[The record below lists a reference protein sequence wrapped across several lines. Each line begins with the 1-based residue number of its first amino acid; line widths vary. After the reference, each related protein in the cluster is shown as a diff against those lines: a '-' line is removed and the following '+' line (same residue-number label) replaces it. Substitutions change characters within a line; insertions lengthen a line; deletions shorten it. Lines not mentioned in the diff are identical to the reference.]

1 MFEHR
6 VMARASERILEP
18 KLFPFVGEDPL
29 VVEKLR
35 RVAEAFSLLQDMR
48 HVADYDNAKVWTD
61 TDAFREIEK
70 AATAFSAWDFIKN
83 EKIAQATWSPCLS
96 KRANRRTRFGVPH
109 RFKKDPHHAH
119 QQLNPRPKPGT
130 LAPTCYRLTREKN
143 SWPGCSRSSAPPQKG
158 AGSRI
163 DSDSSKKTNQLGWL
177 YGILVLPLWLV
188 TVEASL

>member
-1 MFEHR
+1 MAYHDDLLQQAFELAGKNPENPKQADLRRAVSSAYYAVFHLLIGETVANWRLDSSRNGLARMFEHR

-70 AATAFSAWDFIKN
+70 AATAFSAWDSIKT
-83 EKIAQATWSPCLS
+83 EKIAQDYLVSLLI
-96 KRANRRTRFGVPH
+96 K
-109 RFKKDPHHAH
+109 
-119 QQLNPRPKPGT
+119 PR
-130 LAPTCYRLTREKN
+130 
-143 SWPGCSRSSAPPQKG
+143 
-158 AGSRI
+158 
-163 DSDSSKKTNQLGWL
+163 
-177 YGILVLPLWLV
+177 
-188 TVEASL
+188 

>member
-1 MFEHR
+1 MFEHW

-70 AATAFSAWDFIKN
+70 AATAFSAWDSIKT
-83 EKIAQATWSPCLS
+83 EKIAQDYLVSLLI
-96 KRANRRTRFGVPH
+96 K
-109 RFKKDPHHAH
+109 
-119 QQLNPRPKPGT
+119 PR
-130 LAPTCYRLTREKN
+130 
-143 SWPGCSRSSAPPQKG
+143 
-158 AGSRI
+158 
-163 DSDSSKKTNQLGWL
+163 
-177 YGILVLPLWLV
+177 
-188 TVEASL
+188 